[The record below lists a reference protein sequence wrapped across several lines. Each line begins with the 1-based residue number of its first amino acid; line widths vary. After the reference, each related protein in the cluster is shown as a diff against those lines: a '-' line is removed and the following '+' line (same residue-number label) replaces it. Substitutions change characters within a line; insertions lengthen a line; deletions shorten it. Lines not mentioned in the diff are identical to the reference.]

1 MGVKEL
7 SARWL
12 KARRALKKE
21 DQVLGQKLVEM
32 SKLHACEGFYA
43 LDDPLEAA
51 VFSVLIELMWELERA
66 NLAKRKDSDCICSES
81 S

>member
-32 SKLHACEGFYA
+32 SSCTLARDFM
-43 LDDPLEAA
+43 LLMILWRRR
-51 VFSVLIELMWELERA
+51 FSR
-66 NLAKRKDSDCICSES
+66 CSLS
-81 S
+81 